1 MKTLDTAPRAQRMAP
16 ILDIESRALGC
27 LFGVAIG
34 DALGATNEFKAR
46 GSFPPVMDLVGGGPF
61 KVKLA
66 PGEWTDDTSMTL
78 CLAES
83 LVASFGFNA
92 ADQMGRYLAWY
103 RKGYWSS
110 IPGVCFDI
118 GIRTATELRRFES
131 TGEPFTPDTQRSN
144 APNGSLM
151 RLAAVPVFYRDNMQ
165 QAIHFAAESSRT
177 THGGALCLDACR
189 YYAALIA
196 GALRGMPKEQLLS
209 SDFLDQEG
217 CEALRHLEPEIR
229 DIASGSYRSKPAS
242 AIFSTGYVVHSLEAA
257 LWCFARSQTFRHGAL
272 LACNLGDDSDTVAA
286 IYGALAGAYYGVRN
300 GATSSAVTDAP
311 LAGGQLPTDYA
322 AIETLLDQQAS
333 RDVAASASATAIPW
347 DWIDRTAMRDS
358 IWSLALSLTRDDRR
372 SPTLLAQE
380 TAAEAAITPF
390 LPSSTRTPSLCG

>member
-1 MKTLDTAPRAQRMAP
+1 MKTPEASPRAMRMAP
-16 ILDIESRALGC
+16 ILDIESRSLGC

-46 GSFPPVMDLVGGGPF
+46 GSFPPVLDLVGGGPF

-83 LVASFGFNA
+83 LVTCREFDA
-92 ADQMGRYLAWY
+92 ADQMSRYLAWY

-131 TGEPFTPDTQRSN
+131 TGEPFSPDTQRSN

-151 RLAAVPVFYRDNMQ
+151 RLAAIPVFYRDNLQ

-177 THGGALCLDACR
+177 THGGALCMDACR
-189 YYAALIA
+189 YYAALIV
-196 GALRGMPKEQLLS
+196 GALRGLPKEQLLS
-209 SDFLDQEG
+209 SRFLDQPG

-229 DIASGSYRSKPAS
+229 DIASGSYLSKPAS
-242 AIFSTGYVVHSLEAA
+242 AIFNTGYVVHSLEAA
-257 LWCFARSQTFRHGAL
+257 LWCFARSRTFRHGAL

-300 GATSSAVTDAP
+300 GATSSAMAQVPSTGSR
-311 LAGGQLPTDYA
+311 LRTDYA
-322 AIETLLDQQAS
+322 AIETLLDEQAAI
-333 RDVAASASATAIPW
+333 DVAASASAAAIPW
-347 DWIDRTAMRDS
+347 DWIDLTAMRDS
-358 IWSLALSLTRDDRR
+358 IWSLAMSLSCDDRR
-372 SPTLLAQE
+372 SPSPIAQP
-380 TAAEAAITPF
+380 AAVEA
-390 LPSSTRTPSLCG
+390 